1 MEKGKLVIFWLC
13 LCSLSGIWGSIFWCY
28 FHLPRGFPE
37 TKRSKM
43 RWLAY
48 FYPAAYAVHRL
59 WRKSRFSSCNEE
71 KINKLQKLY
80 VGSARDQLEEIY
92 DCQRILSI
100 LLFILLIHGMVLLSV
115 LGENSQK
122 MLKNTY
128 YLARGEPGEGD
139 RQVRLRVGSGEENKE
154 ITLQVPE
161 RKYRKEE
168 VKAKFAEAKEY
179 IQRHYLGENNSSEKV
194 SQNLNLVSQ
203 ISDSQ
208 IKIRWNLDGDGYVNK
223 DGSLNNLN
231 LKESVE
237 VSITAILSYSEQKEK
252 VPLQFT
258 IYPKKRGAQEKF
270 WEDWK
275 REWELWKEK
284 TAREDVLILPQEV
297 DGKQMIYREVSQSYW
312 LKIIIL
318 GLLFCILIPV
328 FIDYKTEQRIIKRE
342 QELRKEYPEIVE
354 RFILL
359 IGAGLTIRGAWF
371 RITEDYQ
378 KRLRKGECSSNYLY
392 EEMLMTRLEMENGHS
407 EATAYTAFGRRL
419 SMVQYMKFSTLLVQN
434 LKKGSDDLLRRMDL
448 EAADAFR
455 ERRDFARKLG
465 EEAGTKLLLPMMLML
480 VIVFA
485 MILIAAFHSL

>member
-1 MEKGKLVIFWLC
+1 MEKGKLVIFCLC
-13 LCSLSGIWGSIFWCY
+13 LCSLSGILGSIFWCY
-28 FHLPRGFPE
+28 LHLPRGFPE
-37 TKRSKM
+37 TKSSKM
-43 RWLAY
+43 RWLGY
-48 FYPAAYAVHRL
+48 FYPAAYVVHSI

-80 VGSARDQLEEIY
+80 VGSTRERLKEIY
-92 DCQRILSI
+92 DCQRIISI
-100 LLFILLIHGMVLLSV
+100 FLLILLIHGMILLSL

-128 YLARGEPGEGD
+128 YLERGGPGEGD
-139 RQVRLRVGSGEENKE
+139 RQVRLRAESGEENKE
-154 ITLQVPE
+154 ITLLVPE

-179 IQRHYLGENNSSEKV
+179 IQRNYLGENSSSERV
-194 SQNLNLVSQ
+194 TENLNLVSK

-208 IKIRWNLDGDGYVNK
+208 IKITWNLDENGYVNK
-223 DGSLNNLN
+223 DGSLNNLT
-231 LKESVE
+231 LKESVK
-237 VSITAILSYSEQKEK
+237 VSIYAILSYGEQKEK
-252 VPLQFT
+252 VPLQFI
-258 IYPKKRGAQEKF
+258 IYPQKRSSQEEF

-284 TAREDVLILPQEV
+284 TAQEDVLILPQKV

-312 LKIIIL
+312 LKILIL
-318 GLLFCILIPV
+318 GLLFCILFPV

-342 QELRKEYPEIVE
+342 QELRKEYPQIIE

-359 IGAGLTIRGAWF
+359 IGAGLTIRGAWY
-371 RITEDYQ
+371 RITGDYQ
-378 KRLRKGECSSNYLY
+378 KRLQKGECSSNYLY
-392 EEMLMTRLEMENGHS
+392 EEMLVTQLEMENGHS
-407 EATAYTAFGRRL
+407 EAEAYAAFGRRL

-434 LKKGSDDLLRRMDL
+434 LKKGSDDLFRRMDL

-455 ERRDFARKLG
+455 ERRETVRKLG